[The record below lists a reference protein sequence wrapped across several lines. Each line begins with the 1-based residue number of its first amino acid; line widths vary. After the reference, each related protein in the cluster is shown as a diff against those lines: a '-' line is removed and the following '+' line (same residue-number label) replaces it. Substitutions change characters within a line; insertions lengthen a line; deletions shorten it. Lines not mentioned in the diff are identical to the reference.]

1 MIRRVLNIAVVLTIV
16 ALSLTS
22 CFKEEVQGTLFKI
35 AVYSKN
41 VESDDFTKTK
51 TELQAYAFS
60 VPKGSK
66 WEIKTWEDALNKTIT
81 HKDKGTILTD
91 PAVIGTWN
99 PDDYYQLTLDLRDEV
114 MFMVVVDVE
123 NQIYATRLYETPM
136 NWPETKTELH
146 LYAYKK
152 SGTANGW
159 DMVNPFPEQDR
170 ESLVE
175 DETESETESETDE
188 DVTE

>member
-1 MIRRVLNIAVVLTIV
+1 MIRRVLNIAIVLIAAAVT
-16 ALSLTS
+16 LTS
-22 CFKEEVQGTLFKI
+22 CFKDEVQGTLFKI

-41 VESDDFTKTK
+41 VEEDDFTKTK

-60 VPKGSK
+60 VQKGSK
-66 WEIKTWEDALNKTIT
+66 WEVKTWEDALNKTIT
-81 HKDKGTILTD
+81 HKDNGTRLTEPD
-91 PAVIGTWN
+91 VIGTWN

-123 NQIYATRLYETPM
+123 NQVYATRLYETPM

-152 SGTANGW
+152 SGSANGW

-170 ESLVE
+170 DSLIE
-175 DETESETESETDE
+175 GGETETEDE